1 MSVVDV
7 IRRRLETVAL
17 ERRAGITVVDGFP
30 KEGTPATSNI
40 EAHVQQAQA
49 KDLRNLPPGQSTQD
63 WRVFWSETQML
74 AGDRLTVGGVQYTV
88 QPTEDWEKYGD
99 FFKALATDVDEEIP

>member
-17 ERRAGITVVDGFP
+17 ERRAGITIVDGFQT
-30 KEGTPATSNI
+30 EGTPATSNI

-63 WRVFWSETQML
+63 WKAIWTETQL
-74 AGDRLTVGGVQYTV
+74 LNADRITVDGVQYTV
-88 QPTEDWEKYGD
+88 MFLDDWEDLGG
-99 FFKALATDVDEEIP
+99 FFKALMTDVDEVIP